1 MGFRCCHY
9 SYKNTYWSKDF
20 FLDWS
25 FSLCSFYES
34 CFFLNYEMVF
44 LGLCFYWFKS
54 VRVFLLGFFISV
66 NVTFLPM
73 HTLRLDGMPRR
84 YITYAGFMS
93 NYNRFCSFRALS
105 SIIFL
110 FIGLAALN
118 PSMSAHFAFT
128 MLALNTDP
136 SF

>member
-1 MGFRCCHY
+1 
-9 SYKNTYWSKDF
+9 
-20 FLDWS
+20 
-25 FSLCSFYES
+25 
-34 CFFLNYEMVF
+34 
-44 LGLCFYWFKS
+44 
-54 VRVFLLGFFISV
+54 
-66 NVTFLPM
+66 M

-136 SF
+136 SFMFGFPSKAHIHMEAPAVTFTTRFGAFRHYRKL

>member
-1 MGFRCCHY
+1 MGF
-9 SYKNTYWSKDF
+9 
-20 FLDWS
+20 L
-25 FSLCSFYES
+25 
-34 CFFLNYEMVF
+34 V
-44 LGLCFYWFKS
+44 
-54 VRVFLLGFFISV
+54 GFFISV

-136 SF
+136 SFMFGFHFFFFFFFFFFFLRALQKRGWHPC